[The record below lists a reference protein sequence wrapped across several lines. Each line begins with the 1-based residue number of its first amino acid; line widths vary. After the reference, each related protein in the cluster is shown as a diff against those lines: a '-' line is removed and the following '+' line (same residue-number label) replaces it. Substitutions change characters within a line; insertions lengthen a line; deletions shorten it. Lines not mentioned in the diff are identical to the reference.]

1 MLKMKL
7 FLTSSCLEVNSV
19 FFFKSQNWNTDIVN
33 NQDNSLLNLAD
44 DTKIV
49 AITDQISCNISDE
62 TVVLSFKDGVYYGMN
77 AVGSHIWELIQ
88 EPRTMN
94 EIRKSIQEVFDVTPE
109 QCDLDLESFLKEIHE
124 RNLLEIKDKEGS

>member
-1 MLKMKL
+1 
-7 FLTSSCLEVNSV
+7 
-19 FFFKSQNWNTDIVN
+19 VN
-33 NQDNSLLNLAD
+33 NKNDSLLNLSD

-49 AITDQISCNISDE
+49 AVTDQISCNISDE